1 VKALLD
7 LPDEVTVTTLDT
19 AGTVTY
25 EVTVAPSDMGK
36 IIGRNGRVIQSVR
49 TFVKAAALKTGER
62 AYVEV
67 VN

>member
-1 VKALLD
+1 MA
-7 LPDEVTVTTLDT
+7 
-19 AGTVTY
+19 
-25 EVTVAPSDMGK
+25 VAPSDMGK

-49 TFVKAAALKTGER
+49 TFVKAAAMKTGER